1 MRPSCCLSSHRSFGI
16 RIWRRIRCRS
26 STACFRSNS
35 GYCPGGSPIMTLPAI
50 STLPLRPSAV
60 MSKRRHAKPSW
71 KIIGFLV
78 DEVGRLQTNC
88 AFCQHVLQRVE
99 TDRCPARDLIPMWAT
114 VAPTTLLSLMLTAD
128 RFKPSLKRAL
138 PNAHQL

>member
-1 MRPSCCLSSHRSFGI
+1 
-16 RIWRRIRCRS
+16 
-26 STACFRSNS
+26 
-35 GYCPGGSPIMTLPAI
+35 MTLPAI

-60 MSKRRHAKPSW
+60 MSKRRRAKPSW

-99 TDRCPARDLIPMWAT
+99 TDRRPARDLIPMWAT